1 MGRQGQMDGGAGQAP
16 VERLLVIDL
25 VYAHGVVI
33 MQTIWGIGAE
43 TWRAGNRLSRTETI
57 HYAAVLR
64 GRLDELVPRLFPPA
78 AAMQRPGSA
87 TVVPDPDDP
96 APAAG
101 DLQAA

>member
-1 MGRQGQMDGGAGQAP
+1 MDGGAGQAP
-16 VERLLVIDL
+16 LERLLLIDL

-33 MQTIWGIGAE
+33 MQTIWATGAE
-43 TWRAGNRLSRTETI
+43 TWRAGHRLTRTETI
-57 HYAAVLR
+57 HHAAVLR

-78 AAMQRPGSA
+78 AAMQGQGSA
-87 TVVPDPDDP
+87 TVVADPDDP